1 LSSGNVCFL
10 KSACREKMVK
20 PAVRHVALFFAERY
34 QLDILVDRFED
45 FYFILLAGLQWKSLR
60 QTSSSVIE
68 SLYGLQRVSV
78 SNKTDPAGSLEL
90 SSKQRVLSILF
101 MVVLPRIMVYFK
113 DLSERIRSR
122 ATATNVEATQE
133 TIRSENLANNIIIP
147 PTMVSWALSSVE
159 SPLRAATTSVSL
171 YLAHVFPYVQF
182 SWEALIVFYH
192 VLYLCQQSQYHHP
205 VFALLGLQLQKRSK
219 THRSRTSI
227 FTSTSSSNSVNSNGV
242 SSSDAGVGVGVGGG
256 GGSGSGYSNWP
267 TVVVLALVLG
277 VRVSE
282 YLVQQGPALQA
293 GSLSARLTQE
303 VPLPRPPQPSKPPA
317 PTAQLSRERVRVG
330 GDGGVN
336 MVAIGAAT
344 DAAAVAADVAA
355 DVAGGSTGSAQVPGT
370 VLMLADKSLCALC
383 RRKRVDPCATTGG
396 YVFCYLCILAHV
408 RRYARC
414 PITALPCS
422 ELDIVKLYQD
432 QD

>member
-1 LSSGNVCFL
+1 
-10 KSACREKMVK
+10 MVK
-20 PAVRHVALFFAERY
+20 PAVRHVALFVAERY

-60 QTSSSVIE
+60 QTSSSVTE

-78 SNKTDPAGSLEL
+78 SNKTGPAGNPEL
-90 SSKQRVLSILF
+90 SLKQRVLSILF

-122 ATATNVEATQE
+122 ATATDAEATPE
-133 TIRSENLANNIIIP
+133 TITISP
-147 PTMVSWALSSVE
+147 PTMVSWVLSSVE
-159 SPLRAATTSVSL
+159 RPLQAATTSVSL
-171 YLAHVFPYVQF
+171 YLARVFPYVQF

-219 THRSRTSI
+219 IHRSSTSVI
-227 FTSTSSSNSVNSNGV
+227 TSTSNSNSVNISIGVNSNGA
-242 SSSDAGVGVGVGGG
+242 SSSDAGIGGD
-256 GGSGSGYSNWP
+256 SGSGYSNWP
-267 TVVVLALVLG
+267 TVLMLALVLG

-282 YLVQQGPALQA
+282 YLVQQGAALQA

-317 PTAQLSRERVRVG
+317 PTEQLSRVRVRVG
-330 GDGGVN
+330 GDGGGN
-336 MVAIGAAT
+336 IVARGAAT
-344 DAAAVAADVAA
+344 GAAAVVADFAVDVAVS
-355 DVAGGSTGSAQVPGT
+355 VAGDGTGSAQVPGT
-370 VLMLADKSLCALC
+370 VPMLADKTLCALC

-408 RRYARC
+408 RQYARC

-422 ELDIVKLYQD
+422 ELDIVKLYED